1 MVEHFIV
8 KHSDN
13 IKKWLF
19 RLLIIFNM
27 TIVLSMCVTKGITG
41 KATVFGYRPFFI
53 MSESM
58 EPTIMTHQVVVA
70 VPVEPEDVE
79 VGDIVTYD
87 LYSNV
92 TDKIKQ
98 TIIHRVVAIN
108 EDGTFIFKGDNN
120 QSEDKPV
127 SASRIGYKIIWY

>member
-1 MVEHFIV
+1 MIDHFFIEHG
-8 KHSDN
+8 DA
-13 IKKWLF
+13 IKKWIF
-19 RLLIIFNM
+19 RIIILINISIM
-27 TIVLSMCVTKGITG
+27 LSMGISKGITG
-41 KATVFGYRPFFI
+41 KATIFGYRPFFI

-58 EPTIMTHQVVVA
+58 EPTIMTHQFVVA
-70 VPVEPEDVE
+70 VPVQPEDVE

-98 TIIHRVVAIN
+98 TIIHRVVTIN

-127 SASRIGYKIIWY
+127 AASRIGYKIIWY